1 MSLTGISANRLEL
14 LQIAEAVAREKSI
27 DKEIVIEAIEEA
39 IQKGARSRYGA
50 EHDIRVNIDPKTGET
65 VIKRVVTVVAD
76 DAAWDEEAGEEAPPG
91 IMRLSEARRDD
102 PKAQIGQVYEEVL
115 PPFEFGRVQTQMA
128 RQVVTGKVR
137 EAERERQHEEF
148 KDRVGEIISGAVK
161 RVEYGNVVVDLGR
174 GEGIMRRDQSIPR
187 ENFNI
192 GDRIRCYIYD
202 VRRETKGPQILLSR
216 AHGGFMAKLFAQE
229 VPEVYDGVIEIRA
242 VARDPGSRAKMAV
255 VSNDSSIDPVGACVG
270 MRGSRVQAVVAE
282 LQGEKIDIIQWSPDE
297 PTFIVNA
304 LAPAEVSKVVLD
316 EEDER
321 VEVVVPDE
329 QLSLAI
335 GRRGQNV
342 RLASQLTGW
351 QIDIMTESQESERR
365 QREFAERTA
374 LFQEALDVDEVI
386 AQLLVTEG
394 FATVEDVAYVET
406 AEVASIE
413 GFDEDTAE
421 EIQARARDFLDREAA
436 EYDAKRKALGVEDGL
451 LEINGVTLPIA
462 VALGEGGVK
471 TVEDLADLTPDDLRG
486 WYENRNGER
495 VRENGVLESFGL
507 EPADA
512 EALIVRA
519 RVAMGWIEAPPEP
532 EPDLDEIA
540 PELTEEEMVFG
551 RAGAASAPTAVA
563 AEAEAEPD
571 AEAEAEIGAEAPEAD
586 AEAAAPAQDADET

>member
-1 MSLTGISANRLEL
+1 MAVTGISANRLEL

-27 DKEIVIEAIEEA
+27 EKEIVIEAIEEA
-39 IQKGARSRYGA
+39 ITKGARSRYGA
-50 EHDIRVNIDPKTGET
+50 EHDIRAHIDQRTGELT
-65 VIKRVVTVVAD
+65 LKRFIEVVEDGAVEEGDIGKVELTKAKRIWK
-76 DAAWDEEAGEEAPPG
+76 DAAVGAT
-91 IMRLSEARRDD
+91 
-102 PKAQIGQVYEEVL
+102 YEEVL

-128 RQVVTGKVR
+128 RQVVTHKVR
-137 EAERERQHEEF
+137 EAEREHQYEEF
-148 KDRVGEIISGAVK
+148 KDRVGEIVNGTVK
-161 RVEYGNVVVDLGR
+161 RVEYGNTIVDLGR

-202 VRRETKGPQILLSR
+202 VRRETKGPQIMLSR
-216 AHGGFMAKLFAQE
+216 AHPGFMAKLFAQE

-255 VSNDSSIDPVGACVG
+255 LSNESSIDPVGACVG

-282 LQGEKIDIIQWSPDE
+282 LQGEKIDIFQWSPDE

-304 LAPAEVSKVVLD
+304 LAPAEVTKVVLD

-365 QREFAERTA
+365 QREFTERTA

-394 FATVEDVAYVET
+394 FATVEDVAYVE
-406 AEVASIE
+406 EDELASIE
-413 GFDEDTAE
+413 GFDEDTAVE
-421 EIQARARDFLDREAA
+421 LQTRAREYLEKEAA
-436 EYDAKRKALGVEDGL
+436 ELDQKRRDFGVEDAVL
-451 LEINGVTLPIA
+451 DVEGVTLQMA
-462 VALGEGGVK
+462 VALGEAGVK
-471 TVEDLADLTPDDLRG
+471 TVEDLADLATDEIRG
-486 WYENRNGER
+486 SFENRGGER
-495 VRENGVLESFGL
+495 VRVPGALESFNL
-507 EPADA
+507 SVEEA
-512 EALIVRA
+512 EALILRA
-519 RVAMGWIEAPPEP
+519 RVAAGWIDAADLEPPPEEGD
-532 EPDLDEIA
+532 EP
-540 PELTEEEMVFG
+540 
-551 RAGAASAPTAVA
+551 
-563 AEAEAEPD
+563 EAEGEPE
-571 AEAEAEIGAEAPEAD
+571 EA
-586 AEAAAPAQDADET
+586 

>member
-1 MSLTGISANRLEL
+1 MTAGISANRLEL
-14 LQIAEAVAREKSI
+14 LQIAESVAREKSI
-27 DKEIVIEAIEEA
+27 EREIVVEAIEEA
-39 IQKGARSRYGA
+39 IQKAARSRYGA
-50 EHDIRVNIDPKTGET
+50 EHDIRVHIDPATGET
-65 VIKRVVTVVAD
+65 TITRVVTVIDDELPEVA
-76 DAAWDEEAGEEAPPG
+76 EGEEPVNEYAHR
-91 IMRLSEARRDD
+91 RLTDAKVTDKD
-102 PKAQIGQVYEEVL
+102 AFVGKIYEETL

-128 RQVVTGKVR
+128 RQVVMGKVR
-137 EAERERQHEEF
+137 EAERERQYEEF
-148 KDRVGEIISGAVK
+148 KDRVGEIVNGVAK
-161 RVEYGNVVVDLGR
+161 RVEYGNVIVDLGR

-187 ENFNI
+187 EMFQV
-192 GDRIRCYIYD
+192 GDRVRAYIYD
-202 VRRETKGPQILLSR
+202 VRREAKGPQIMLSR

-282 LQGEKIDIIQWSPDE
+282 LQGEKIDIIQWNSDE
-297 PTFIVNA
+297 ATFLVNA
-304 LAPAEVSKVVLD
+304 LAPAEVTKVVMD

-406 AEVASIE
+406 DEIAAIE

-421 EIQARARDFLDREAA
+421 EIQARARDFLDKEAA
-436 EYDAKRKALGVEDGL
+436 EYDAKRVALGVEDAL
-451 LEINGVTLPIA
+451 LEVEGVTLPMA
-462 VALGEGGVK
+462 VALGEGDVK
-471 TVEDLADLTPDDLRG
+471 TVEDLAGLVPDDIRG
-486 WYENRNGER
+486 YYESKNGER
-495 VRENGVLESFGL
+495 VREPGVLESF
-507 EPADA
+507 EMSPEDA
-512 EALIVRA
+512 ERLIMRA
-519 RVAMGWIEAPPEP
+519 RVAVGWVEAEPEP
-532 EPDLDEIA
+532 EVL
-540 PELTEEEMVFG
+540 
-551 RAGAASAPTAVA
+551 
-563 AEAEAEPD
+563 EAE
-571 AEAEAEIGAEAPEAD
+571 EAPYD
-586 AEAAAPAQDADET
+586 EAAAVFGEPAGGRA

>member
-14 LQIAEAVAREKSI
+14 LQIADAVAREKSI

-39 IQKGARSRYGA
+39 IQKGARARYGA
-50 EHDIRVNIDPKTGET
+50 EHDIRVNIDQKTGEVT
-65 VIKRVVTVVAD
+65 VKRVVTVVAD
-76 DAAWDEEAGEEAPPG
+76 DASFGMVTAEDGSEVPADEPVG
-91 IMRLSEARRDD
+91 IIRLADAKRTDKD
-102 PKAQIGQVYEEVL
+102 AVVGKVYEEIL

-137 EAERERQHEEF
+137 EAERERQYEEY
-148 KDRVGEIISGAVK
+148 KDRVGEVVNGTVK
-161 RVEYGNVVVDLGR
+161 RVEYGNIVVDLGR
-174 GEGIMRRDQSIPR
+174 GEGIVRRDQSIPR

-297 PTFIVNA
+297 ATFIVNA
-304 LAPAEVSKVVLD
+304 LAPAEVSKVVMD

-394 FATVEDVAYVET
+394 FATVEDVAYVDVSEI
-406 AEVASIE
+406 ASIE
-413 GFDEDTAE
+413 GFDEDTGA
-421 EIQARARDFLDREAA
+421 EIQARATDYLDKIAA
-436 EYDAKRKALGVEDGL
+436 EYDAKRTELGVEDGL
-451 LEINGVTLPIA
+451 LEIEGLTLPMA

-471 TVEDLADLTPDDLRG
+471 TVEDLADLVPDDLRG
-486 WYENRNGER
+486 WFETKNGER
-495 VRENGVLESFGL
+495 VREPGILEAFGL

-512 EALIVRA
+512 EALIMRA
-519 RVAMGWIEAPPEP
+519 RVAMGWIEAPPE
-532 EPDLDEIA
+532 EVFA
-540 PELTEEEMVFG
+540 EEEPVEQTQAF
-551 RAGAASAPTAVA
+551 
-563 AEAEAEPD
+563 AEAELEGEARD
-571 AEAEAEIGAEAPEAD
+571 A
-586 AEAAAPAQDADET
+586 

>member
-50 EHDIRVNIDPKTGET
+50 EHDIRVHIDPKTGET
-65 VIKRVVTVVAD
+65 TIKRVITVVDD
-76 DAAWDEEAGEEAPPG
+76 DAVFENEEGVPEEPVG
-91 IMRLSEARRDD
+91 VRRLSDALRDD
-102 PKAQIGQVYEEVL
+102 KTAVVGKTYEEIL

-137 EAERERQHEEF
+137 EAERERQYEEF
-148 KDRVGEIISGAVK
+148 KDRVGEIVNGVVK
-161 RVEYGNVVVDLGR
+161 RVEYGNTVVDLGR

-297 PTFIVNA
+297 ATFIVNA
-304 LAPAEVSKVVLD
+304 LAPAEVSKVVMD

-365 QREFAERTA
+365 QREFTERTA

-394 FATVEDVAYVET
+394 FASVEDVAYVDNS
-406 AEVASIE
+406 EVAAIE

-421 EIQARARDFLDREAA
+421 EIQARARDFLEKEAA
-436 EYDAKRKALGVEDGL
+436 ELDAKRTALGVEDAL
-451 LEINGVTLPIA
+451 LEIEGVTLPVA
-462 VALGEGGVK
+462 VALGEGDVK
-471 TVEDLADLTPDDLRG
+471 TVEDLAGLIPDDLRG
-486 WYENRNGER
+486 WFETKDGER
-495 VRENGVLESFGL
+495 VREPGILEAFGL
-507 EPADA
+507 DAGDA
-512 EALIVRA
+512 EALIMRA

-532 EPDLDEIA
+532 EPEEQVEA
-540 PELTEEEMVFG
+540 ELSEEDQVFG
-551 RAGAASAPTAVA
+551 TGPSTV
-563 AEAEAEPD
+563 EA
-571 AEAEAEIGAEAPEAD
+571 
-586 AEAAAPAQDADET
+586 

>member
-1 MSLTGISANRLEL
+1 MSVTGISANRLEL
-14 LQIAEAVAREKSI
+14 LQIADAVAREKSI
-27 DKEIVIEAIEEA
+27 EKEIVIEAIEEA
-39 IQKGARSRYGA
+39 IQKAARTRYGA
-50 EHDIRVNIDPKTGET
+50 EHDISVRIDPKTGET
-65 VIKRVVTVVAD
+65 AITRTVTVID
-76 DAAWDEEAGEEAPPG
+76 DAT
-91 IMRLSEARRDD
+91 
-102 PKAQIGQVYEEVL
+102 EEVNEYAHERLADALKHDKDAFIGKTYTEIL

-137 EAERERQHEEF
+137 EAERERQYEEF
-148 KDRVGEIISGAVK
+148 KDRTGEIVNGVAK
-161 RVEYGNVVVDLGR
+161 RVEYGNVIVDLGR

-187 ENFNI
+187 ETFQV
-192 GDRIRCYIYD
+192 GDRVRAYIYD
-202 VRRETKGPQILLSR
+202 VRRETKGPQIMLSR

-255 VSNDSSIDPVGACVG
+255 ISNDSSIDPVGACVG

-282 LQGEKIDIIQWSPDE
+282 LQGEKIDIIQWSQDE
-297 PTFIVNA
+297 ATFLVNA
-304 LAPAEVSKVVLD
+304 LAPAEVTKVVMD

-394 FATVEDVAYVET
+394 FATVEDVAYVDPEEI
-406 AEVASIE
+406 AVIE

-421 EIQARARDFLDREAA
+421 EIQARARDFLEKEAA
-436 EYDAKRKALGVEDGL
+436 ELDAKRKGFGVDDAVLDIE
-451 LEINGVTLPIA
+451 GVTLPVA
-462 VALGEGGVK
+462 VALGAGEVK
-471 TVEDLADLTPDDLRG
+471 TVEDLAGLVPDDLRG
-486 WYENRNGER
+486 YYETKDGER
-495 VRENGVLESFGL
+495 VRETGILESFAMSP
-507 EPADA
+507 EDA
-512 EALIVRA
+512 EALIMRA
-519 RVAMGWIEAPPEP
+519 RVAAGWIEAPPEP
-532 EPDLDEIA
+532 EEEYI
-540 PELTEEEMVFG
+540 EEELSEEDTVF
-551 RAGAASAPTAVA
+551 AAQPQEV
-563 AEAEAEPD
+563 
-571 AEAEAEIGAEAPEAD
+571 
-586 AEAAAPAQDADET
+586 